1 MPNRENPSPRS
12 RLRDLCRGVGEILGF
27 AVAALCAVVEVLAG
41 RWPDVKER
49 RRRRRAL
56 AEASTTAADEIA
68 PYPIQEG

>member
-1 MPNRENPSPRS
+1 
-12 RLRDLCRGVGEILGF
+12 VGEILGF

-49 RRRRRAL
+49 RRRKRAL